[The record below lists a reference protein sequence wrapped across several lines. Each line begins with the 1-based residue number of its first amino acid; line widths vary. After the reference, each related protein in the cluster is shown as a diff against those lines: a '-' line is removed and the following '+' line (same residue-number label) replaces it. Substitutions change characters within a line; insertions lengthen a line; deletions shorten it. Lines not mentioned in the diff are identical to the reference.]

1 MAVARTR
8 CIALVGVTGHPVDV
22 EADVGS
28 GMAGLHL
35 IGMLDT
41 ALSEARDRVRSAVVN
56 SRYGW
61 PDARITVSLFP
72 ASLPKRGSVFDLAK
86 SKLGLT

>member
-41 ALSEARDRVRSAVVN
+41 ALSEARDRVRSAVV
-56 SRYGW
+56 
-61 PDARITVSLFP
+61 FP
-72 ASLPKRGSVFDLAK
+72 VK
-86 SKLGLT
+86 SAC